1 MSSRGDAETNKLK
14 GNIEDQLNRL
24 LTQLSDL
31 EEMKDELDND
41 EYEQTRQ
48 ETMDQLKEFELSLQK
63 LLEGNITLVSDIGS
77 VQLRIQDAIREA
89 FKSPEVTKMF
99 VKKENGALR
108 RKLASLVE
116 DKKLGR
122 ISIDQYEVLSSEI
135 VVALDKLGEELT
147 SQEKEMLEKRTKDM
161 GRFRNANEQIGDH
174 VFATAQKQLN
184 IKP

>member
-1 MSSRGDAETNKLK
+1 MSRGDAETNKLK

-48 ETMDQLKEFELSLQK
+48 ETMAQLSEFEVSLQK

-108 RKLASLVE
+108 RKLASLWLVLTYLLLLLLLLLLSFSSLISVKIRNLVE
-116 DKKLGR
+116 Y
-122 ISIDQYEVLSSEI
+122 Q
-135 VVALDKLGEELT
+135 
-147 SQEKEMLEKRTKDM
+147 
-161 GRFRNANEQIGDH
+161 
-174 VFATAQKQLN
+174 
-184 IKP
+184 